1 MKEQLL
7 KQFQDYKNKSNAYS
21 LAISTVYFDLQTVA
35 PKDGKPYRNEML
47 SILSGEG
54 FAHETDP
61 KHLAMLEELSKCE
74 LDATT
79 RREVDLLMRDLE
91 KIRVLPKDVF
101 IANEKT
107 IADSQNAWQ
116 EAKQTNNYALF
127 QPHLKK
133 VIEMQKK
140 VLSYVDKDCD
150 DYDFLLDSYQEGLN
164 SKVYDEFFAKIKSE
178 LLPFIQ
184 KLQKE
189 GTPIDDRIMFTHV
202 DQQKQERFM
211 DILMKHLQANRNKI
225 YLTTSE
231 HPFTDFYST
240 DESRIT
246 THYYEENVMSAIFS
260 TIHEFGHAN
269 YGLHVDPAYN
279 GTTLKNNIGFA
290 MHESQSRLMEN
301 NIARRPAFWEPLYP
315 SFQECFEE
323 FKEVS
328 FEDFMKMINVSYA
341 SFIRTEAD
349 ELTYPI
355 HILIRYELEKAIFDG
370 TADIAHLDEAWND
383 KYEEY
388 LGIRPSNASEG
399 ILQDMHWG
407 ASNFGYF
414 PTYALG
420 SAYAA
425 QFMSAMEKELA
436 VDELLNRGE
445 LTPIYEWLKKNI
457 HTHGAYKTADEIM
470 KNTTGEAF
478 DVTYYIEYLKHK
490 FAPLYNIDL

>member
-1 MKEQLL
+1 
-7 KQFQDYKNKSNAYS
+7 
-21 LAISTVYFDLQTVA
+21 
-35 PKDGKPYRNEML
+35 
-47 SILSGEG
+47 
-54 FAHETDP
+54 
-61 KHLAMLEELSKCE
+61 
-74 LDATT
+74 
-79 RREVDLLMRDLE
+79 
-91 KIRVLPKDVF
+91 
-101 IANEKT
+101 
-107 IADSQNAWQ
+107 
-116 EAKQTNNYALF
+116 
-127 QPHLKK
+127 
-133 VIEMQKK
+133 
-140 VLSYVDKDCD
+140 
-150 DYDFLLDSYQEGLN
+150 
-164 SKVYDEFFAKIKSE
+164 
-178 LLPFIQ
+178 
-184 KLQKE
+184 
-189 GTPIDDRIMFTHV
+189 
-202 DQQKQERFM
+202 
-211 DILMKHLQANRNKI
+211 
-225 YLTTSE
+225 
-231 HPFTDFYST
+231 
-240 DESRIT
+240 
-246 THYYEENVMSAIFS
+246 
-260 TIHEFGHAN
+260 
-269 YGLHVDPAYN
+269 
-279 GTTLKNNIGFA
+279 